1 MKPDFSLAAPQ
12 KTIFMMIHIINVMIK
27 IIITIIKIM
36 SDNET
41 CFLFGCNTES
51 PRALR
56 RPKAIKP
63 NHQNVDIDI
72 SDLYQTIIGHNK
84 ILLVLIN

>member
-1 MKPDFSLAAPQ
+1 
-12 KTIFMMIHIINVMIK
+12 
-27 IIITIIKIM
+27 M

-63 NHQNVDIDI
+63 NHQNVDI
-72 SDLYQTIIGHNK
+72 SDLYQTYIGHNK
-84 ILLVLIN
+84 KSAK

>member
-1 MKPDFSLAAPQ
+1 
-12 KTIFMMIHIINVMIK
+12 MIK
-27 IIITIIKIM
+27 SSSQSSKLGVT
-36 SDNET
+36 ET

-63 NHQNVDIDI
+63 NHQNVDISDI
-72 SDLYQTIIGHNK
+72 YQTYIGHNQISEK
-84 ILLVLIN
+84 